1 MSTNPYQLVRLRGEY
16 DGFRKSELERE
27 FDALDWRRDVIVDL
41 SETTFFDTVALGVLV
56 FAQRLRTTLGG
67 GPITLLRPTALTL
80 RLIEIS
86 GLQSIFR
93 VVQS

>member
-1 MSTNPYQLVRLRGEY
+1 MNANPYQLIRLRGEY
-16 DGFRKSELERE
+16 DAPRKSELERE

-41 SETTFFDTVALGVLV
+41 SETTYFDTAALGVLV

-67 GPITLLRPTALTL
+67 GPMTLLRPSAVTL
-80 RLIEIS
+80 RLLEVS
-86 GLQSIFR
+86 GLESTFR